1 MGRTWK
7 GIAAGALAMVAAA
20 VLGGPASGQM
30 QPVKAAGSGGY
41 TEAQV
46 QEDGARVS
54 YVVFHA
60 VDRDG
65 FCDAAAFGAVSLHPV
80 LTDAPNDTMI
90 SGTTGLPN
98 PRATLDVV
106 IDSGDGVILE
116 SNMGPAGGVRA
127 LTGLKTFST
136 YDNALQGSPV
146 KAFPPLHKDI
156 PDECQ
161 AWVKIVSSLGQ
172 PANVLMLFHDDEGD
186 LGFDHVVNAP
196 RTTNVLLNPRWSL
209 VSWPGS
215 DGVTPADAL
224 AAVGSASGGSNVA
237 ASVSAVYAWDNATGT
252 WLAYF
257 PGAGGVPGANTLA
270 SLKTGQPYWFALAGS
285 SPVQWKVWAQ

>member
-1 MGRTWK
+1 MRRAWLRR
-7 GIAAGALAMVAAA
+7 AFAGALALAAA
-20 VLGGPASGQM
+20 GMMAAGAARPANAG
-30 QPVKAAGSGGY
+30 GSGGY
-41 TEAQV
+41 TGAQV

-60 VDRDG
+60 LDRGG

-90 SGTTGLPN
+90 NGTTGLPN

-116 SNMGPAGGVRA
+116 TNMGPAGGVRTV
-127 LTGLKTFST
+127 TGLTTFST
-136 YDNALQGSPV
+136 YDNAQLGSPI
-146 KAFPPLHKDI
+146 KAFPPLQKDV

-161 AWVKIVSSLGQ
+161 AWVKIASSLGE

-186 LGFDHVVNAP
+186 LGFDRVVNAP
-196 RTTNVLLNPRWSL
+196 RTTSVSLSPRWSL
-209 VSWPGS
+209 VSWPGA
-215 DGVTPADAL
+215 DGVTPADGL
-224 AAVGSASGGSNVA
+224 AGSGGANGGSDVS

-257 PGAGGVPGANTLA
+257 PGAAAVPGANTLG
-270 SLKTGQPYWFALAGS
+270 SLKTGQPYWFALSGS
-285 SPVQWKVWAQ
+285 AAVQWKVRSQ